1 MTVGKNMVRVATASL
16 AALIAFAAPVS
27 GQRQSLA
34 MLDQLDKGSW
44 ELRVRNNGRQ
54 TERVC
59 LNNGR
64 RLIQLRHPE
73 TPCDRFVVE
82 DGPSAV
88 TVQYTCR
95 GKGYGRTEIRRE
107 TSRLVQI
114 QSQGIAGGLPFE
126 FSAEARRV
134 GDCSA

>member
-1 MTVGKNMVRVATASL
+1 MKVGKNIVRVIAAPL
-16 AALIAFAAPVS
+16 AVLIAFAAPAS

-54 TERVC
+54 VERVC
-59 LNNGR
+59 VNNGR

-82 DGPSAV
+82 DGPNTV

-114 QSQGIAGGLPFE
+114 ESQGIAGGLPFE